1 MMDMKRFLI
10 ATDNLIEQQFYKAG
24 ADTIVGRTP
33 EISVRI
39 KNSGLVIKRF
49 KTLFYN
55 NISFFLEKK
64 YRNFFTP
71 FKEIKGMDDNYIQ
84 ETLQDIQIKLAT
96 MQGTELDDLILYT
109 IVLSSLIS
117 KMRNIHFK
125 ESVEQIVKKVK
136 LRNTEVTRNEVKKQ
150 LDMLFMRNNKNV
162 SILYNL
168 SYMDALAES
177 FNFKKVAQTCK
188 IQKGRFMNKTVELIL
203 KGLEKRESLSR
214 SY

>member
-1 MMDMKRFLI
+1 MDIKKLLI
-10 ATDNLIEQQFYKAG
+10 TTDNLIEQQFYKRG
-24 ADTIVGRTP
+24 SDTIVGRTP

-49 KTLFYN
+49 KELFYEN
-55 NISFFLEKK
+55 LHLFLEEN
-64 YRNFFTP
+64 YHSFFTP

-84 ETLQDIQIKLAT
+84 EILQDIQIKLAT
-96 MQGTELDDLILYT
+96 MHGENFDILILYT

-125 ESVEQIVKKVK
+125 ESVKEIIKRIKAKSSKINQ
-136 LRNTEVTRNEVKKQ
+136 NEIKRE
-150 LDMLFMRNNKNV
+150 LDKLFMRNNKNI

-188 IQKGRFMNKTVELIL
+188 IQKGKYMNKTVDLIL
-203 KGLEKRESLSR
+203 KQFKNIELISISH
-214 SY
+214 

>member
-1 MMDMKRFLI
+1 MDLKPLLI
-10 ATDNLIEQQFYKAG
+10 ATDNLIEQQFYKKG

-49 KTLFYN
+49 KELFYE
-55 NISFFLEKK
+55 NIHLFLEERYHKFFL
-64 YRNFFTP
+64 P

-84 ETLQDIQIKLAT
+84 EILQDIQIKLTT
-96 MQGTELDDLILYT
+96 MHGEHFDLIILYT

-117 KMRNIHFK
+117 KMRNIQFK
-125 ESVEQIVKKVK
+125 ESVKEIIKRVKSKNYIV
-136 LRNTEVTRNEVKKQ
+136 NQNEIKRE
-150 LDMLFMRNNKNV
+150 LDKLFMRNNKNI

-188 IQKGRFMNKTVELIL
+188 IQKGKYMNKTVDLIL
-203 KGLEKRESLSR
+203 KQLENQIISISH
-214 SY
+214 